1 MEEAYLHWYE
11 EICQCLEGSY
21 YHLVNCVHG
30 IIEENKIQNGD
41 SILSKILPFFVSH
54 KKYPHS
60 FSSLPSFATSSHS
73 PSKPGSL
80 RCLTTPSPLC
90 GSPRLT
96 AVDSDACFCYES
108 LDCIDLNAASE
119 IMINADSPRKQE
131 ERSRVE
137 VEEAAAVNAN
147 RLLAGISDC
156 AEQIWKLY
164 DVLVKTVRENAGC
177 VCEQLRTQHA
187 KVLRDYLNRFVLLN
201 RLTELDLSGEVK
213 KRVESEM

>member
-41 SILSKILPFFVSH
+41 GILLKILPFFVSH

-80 RCLTTPSPLC
+80 RCLTTPAFVRIP
-90 GSPRLT
+90 
-96 AVDSDACFCYES
+96 
-108 LDCIDLNAASE
+108 AASRRRLRRLFLLRV
-119 IMINADSPRKQE
+119 AGLHRL
-131 ERSRVE
+131 ERCERDHDQRGFP
-137 VEEAAAVNAN
+137 AKAGGAVAC
-147 RLLAGISDC
+147 GGGGGGGG
-156 AEQIWKLY
+156 E
-164 DVLVKTVRENAGC
+164 REPATRG
-177 VCEQLRTQHA
+177 
-187 KVLRDYLNRFVLLN
+187 D
-201 RLTELDLSGEVK
+201 
-213 KRVESEM
+213 

>member
-41 SILSKILPFFVSH
+41 GILSKILPFFVSH

-73 PSKPGSL
+73 PSNLGSL

-90 GSPRLT
+90 GSPRLA

-108 LDCIDLNAASE
+108 LDCID
-119 IMINADSPRKQE
+119 
-131 ERSRVE
+131 
-137 VEEAAAVNAN
+137 
-147 RLLAGISDC
+147 
-156 AEQIWKLY
+156 
-164 DVLVKTVRENAGC
+164 
-177 VCEQLRTQHA
+177 
-187 KVLRDYLNRFVLLN
+187 
-201 RLTELDLSGEVK
+201 
-213 KRVESEM
+213 